1 MSFLFVWQLLVSSP
15 LSIPS
20 GCIGIARYAGYLL
33 PTLDHP
39 FADHTLSA
47 IFPLLGK
54 FEMRLLITGGTFV
67 AMGSCVLA
75 VVLLYRPIAIL
86 APMSKYL
93 WVGVMAT
100 VALVLAPR
108 PPPFPPPPPST

>member
-1 MSFLFVWQLLVSSP
+1 MSFLFVWQLLFSAP
-15 LSIPS
+15 LSIAS

-33 PTLDHP
+33 PSLDHP

-75 VVLLYRPIAIL
+75 AVLLYRRPSPWSPL
-86 APMSKYL
+86 SKDS
-93 WVGVMAT
+93 WVGA
-100 VALVLAPR
+100 VA
-108 PPPFPPPPPST
+108 